1 MLSNDISAGQA
12 MITMCPRS
20 ESHLTYM
27 SSVTFTTEFHGGQ
40 VLSGHQLADDF
51 RRRVHELGQSL
62 RVGVL
67 GRRHSRSKTSR

>member
-1 MLSNDISAGQA
+1 

-40 VLSGHQLADDF
+40 VLSGHQLADDS

-67 GRRHSRSKTSR
+67 GEAPLTLEDQPVVLGDADGR